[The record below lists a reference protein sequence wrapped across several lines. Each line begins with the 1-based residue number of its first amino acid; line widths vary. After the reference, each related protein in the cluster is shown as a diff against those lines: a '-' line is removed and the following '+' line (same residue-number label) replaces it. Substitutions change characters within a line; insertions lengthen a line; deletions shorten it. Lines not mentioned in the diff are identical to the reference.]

1 MLKFCE
7 NLIRN
12 EAKKNI
18 LNDPTLCFLLNKKE
32 LKKIYFYLIKNNPCV
47 IRFIENPTEEMKWL
61 AIKQDERV
69 IQFIK
74 NPTEEMKWL
83 AIKQNGEA
91 LQFIKNPTDE
101 IRSC

>member
-1 MLKFCE
+1 MLNFCK

-12 EAKKNI
+12 DARKNI

-32 LKKIYFYLIKNNPCV
+32 LKKIYFYLIKNDPC
-47 IRFIENPTEEMKWL
+47 I
-61 AIKQDERV
+61 

-83 AIKQNGEA
+83 AIKQDGEA
-91 LQFIKNPTDE
+91 LQFIKNPTE
-101 IRSC
+101 EMKWLAR